1 LTGRYLLDTNI
12 LSDNIRN
19 PRGPAARRVRQVGN
33 AQICTSIIVA
43 AELRYGVAKTG
54 SKYLLA
60 RVAETLDR
68 LEVLALEP
76 PVDEVYAQLRVH
88 LERIGNLIGP
98 NDLLIAAQAVSL
110 GLVVVTANEREFS
123 RIPGLKVENWLRP
136 LPN

>member
-33 AQICTSIIVA
+33 AHVCTSVIVA

-54 SKYLLA
+54 SKRLSTK
-60 RVAETLDR
+60 VAEALER
-68 LEVLALEP
+68 LEVLPLEP
-76 PVDEVYAQLRVH
+76 PVDEIYARLRVD
-88 LERIGNLIGP
+88 LERSGNLVGP
-98 NDLLIAAQAVSL
+98 NDLLITAQAISL
-110 GLVVVTANEREFS
+110 GLVIVTANEREFS

-136 LPN
+136 LSH